1 MKYQRELLED
11 ETYLPITFQQFE
23 ALTNEMLVHI
33 NEMTAPMAVDG
44 RIMAGVIMS
53 VIHGLDK
60 KTVII
65 TKQDLFNRTLNYLS
79 NQMSYQ
85 AVEAIK
91 QQMAAQ
97 SATLSAVPDDLADP
111 QTVQ

>member
-1 MKYQRELLED
+1 MKYLQELKED

-23 ALTNEMLVHI
+23 NLTNEMLGHI
-33 NEMTAPMAVDG
+33 NLMIAPLAVDG

-53 VIHGLDK
+53 IIHGLDK

-65 TKQDLFNRTLNYLS
+65 TKQEIFNRAVNLLS

-91 QQMAAQ
+91 EQIARAAGET
-97 SATLSAVPDDLADP
+97 TLKSVPDELAE
-111 QTVQ
+111 